1 MEPFEPPPRDPP
13 PEERPP
19 ADPGA
24 RDPEEPELRC
34 SRCGA
39 PYERN
44 QEYCLEC
51 GQRLVPLP
59 AFYRRLD
66 VWSRDSPVWLWAA
79 LLALLAV
86 ALVAGAI
93 VAAAAAGDDDE
104 EGSRASI
111 PVVTT
116 SPTTTDTV
124 GVITD
129 PGTITLD
136 TTTTGP
142 LTTTTDPLTTTILP
156 TTSTFTTTTL
166 PTTTTSPTTTS
177 PSGTISWPTATDGW
191 TVILRS
197 VPTSEGRSEADAA
210 AEDALDAGLPEVGVL
225 DSSNFSSLN
234 PGYYATFTGVYD
246 TRDEAVNAL
255 PRARNSGFPLA
266 YAREVAD

>member
-1 MEPFEPPPRDPP
+1 VEPLEPSHRESPPP
-13 PEERPP
+13 PEGGPTAEP
-19 ADPGA
+19 D
-24 RDPEEPELRC
+24 EPERRC
-34 SRCGA
+34 PRCGA
-39 PYERN
+39 PHERN

-51 GQRLVPLP
+51 GLRLVPLP
-59 AFYRRLD
+59 AFYRRLE

-104 EGSRASI
+104 EGSGASI

-116 SPTTTDTV
+116 DPTTTDTI

-142 LTTTTDPLTTTILP
+142 VTTTPTTDPFTTTILP

-166 PTTTTSPTTTS
+166 PTTTSPTTTG
-177 PSGTISWPTATDGW
+177 PGGTISWPAGEDGW
-191 TVILRS
+191 TVILKS
-197 VPTSEGRSEADAA
+197 VPTSDGRREANAA
-210 AEDALDAGLPEVGVL
+210 AQDALDSGLPEVGVL

-246 TRDEAVNAL
+246 TRNEAVNAL